1 MTAMQVKIAAMS
13 LLSSIALSAC
23 SAVGIR
29 SGTEEPRYTV
39 LQAQGPL
46 EIRQYGS
53 RLAAETEVTGSEY
66 AARSDGFRR
75 VARYIFGANST
86 QASIAMTA
94 PVAQAGGSSRIAM
107 TAPVGQDQ
115 PAPGVWRIRFFMP
128 ANYTEANLPRPD
140 DPEVKIVSVPA
151 ETYGVYRY
159 TGSTSPAATATASR
173 EVLQRLEGSGWAPT
187 GQPVAWFYDPPWT
200 LPFLRRNEA
209 AVTVARPP
217 G

>member
-1 MTAMQVKIAAMS
+1 MQFKMVAMS
-13 LLSSIALSAC
+13 ILSSIVLSAC
-23 SAVGIR
+23 SVVGIR
-29 SGTEEPRYTV
+29 SSTEEPRYTV

-46 EIRQYGS
+46 EIRQYGA
-53 RLAAETEVTGSEY
+53 RLAAETDVTGSEEFS
-66 AARSDGFRR
+66 RNEGFRR
-75 VARYIFGANST
+75 LARYIFGANS
-86 QASIAMTA
+86 SKGGIAMTA
-94 PVAQAGGSSRIAM
+94 PVAQAGGTRTIAM

-128 ANYTEANLPRPD
+128 AQYTDATLPRPD
-140 DPEVKIVSVPA
+140 DPKVKIVTVPP

-159 TGSTSPAATATASR
+159 TGSRDPTATEAADR
-173 EVLQRLEGSGWAPT
+173 EVLRRLQGSGWLPV

-209 AVTVARPP
+209 AVQVAKPP